1 MLNLIASCYVCSD
14 SKLVRAVKELRMK
27 RLLAITLLT
36 ASVSHAETYICKPE
50 AQTGLMVLESK
61 YLVVDYSKK
70 KVPDTFVVTRSIFSA
85 PDIPQ
90 VLTISNTKGE
100 KTYDCTIT
108 GEVRNSVLV
117 CINKWNTMVFRLNT
131 ENGKYV
137 QTDQTMTTNSDGYQG
152 TPWPRMEAGSC
163 DLFQQ

>member
-1 MLNLIASCYVCSD
+1 
-14 SKLVRAVKELRMK
+14 MK

-50 AQTGLMVLESK
+50 AQTGLAILESK
-61 YLVVDYSKK
+61 YLVIDYSKQK
-70 KVPDTFVVTRSIFSA
+70 IPDTFVVTRPDFSR
-85 PDIPQ
+85 PDTPKT
-90 VLTISNTKGE
+90 LTISNSKGE
-100 KTYDCTIT
+100 KSYDCSIT

-131 ENGKYV
+131 VNGKYV
-137 QTDQTMTTNSDGYQG
+137 QTDQTMTANSDGYQG

-163 DLFQQ
+163 NLFQQ